1 MKRNLWVAVLLAG
14 LLCTVG
20 AEAAPKGRKTTA
32 KPQPLP
38 PQAQTHIGG
47 YLGDRINACI
57 RLRIIGEDEQALVA
71 PFRSQQEKSLW
82 QSEFWGKWTL
92 GAVAAYRYNGDPELL
107 DKIKRGAEAI
117 LATQQPDGY
126 IGNYAPEARLTNW
139 DVWGQKYTL
148 LGLLACYDLTGDKK
162 ILEGAVRLG
171 DYVLTQIPAKKRIV
185 QAGLYRGMPPSSIL
199 EPMVYLY
206 LRTMDT
212 RYLDFAKHIVSEWE
226 TPEGPQL
233 ISKALDG
240 VPVADRFP
248 KQALDDGTWWVWE
261 NGRKAYEMMSCYDG
275 LLELYK
281 LTGQA
286 DYLKAVEMAVGNM
299 LEEEI
304 NIAGSATASECFYHG
319 RRHQTEPFYHTME
332 TCVTMSWM
340 KLCANLLAV
349 THNPLYADQIERSA
363 YNAMLATLK
372 EDAAQMAMYTPLEG
386 FRQANKPQCGMHL
399 NCCSANGPR
408 AFVMLPQ
415 VAVTQGDNTLYVN
428 LYGPSSS
435 KAVLNGTEIL
445 LEQRTTYPEDGQVE
459 IVLKPRKESE
469 FSLALR
475 IPSWSRIV
483 RVSVNGE
490 ALADVQPGT
499 YRTITRR
506 WKEGDKVVL
515 QFDMRGRLVELNGY
529 QALERGPI
537 VLARD
542 WRFGDGFVDEACRIR
557 ATDGYVELFPV
568 SDKPEKMWMAFT
580 APLELLGHD
589 PAIEGDEP
597 VSIRFCDFSSAGNT
611 WNREG
616 RYRVWLPKI
625 R

>member
-1 MKRNLWVAVLLAG
+1 MKQKFFTALLLCG
-14 LLCTVG
+14 LLCLSAG
-20 AEAAPKGRKTTA
+20 AAPKKKTTA
-32 KPQPLP
+32 KPKPLP
-38 PQAQTHIGG
+38 VEAATHIDG

-57 RLRIIGEDEQALVA
+57 RVRVIGENEEALVA
-71 PFRSQQEKSLW
+71 PFRQQKETSQW

-107 DKIKRGAEAI
+107 AKIKRGAAGM
-117 LATQQPDGY
+117 LAAQLPDGY

-162 ILEGAVRLG
+162 LLDGAVRLG
-171 DYVLTQIPAKKRIV
+171 DYLLEQIPAKQRIV
-185 QAGLYRGMPPSSIL
+185 LASLYRGMPSCSIL
-199 EPMVYLY
+199 EPIVYLY
-206 LRTMDT
+206 QRTMDP
-212 RYLDFAKHIVSEWE
+212 RYLDFANHIVAEWE

-233 ISKALDG
+233 ISKALAG

-248 KQALDDGTWWVWE
+248 QQPREDGVWWIWD

-281 LTGQA
+281 ITGKA
-286 DYLKAVEMAVGNM
+286 DHLKAAEMAARNIID
-299 LEEEI
+299 EEV
-304 NIAGSATASECFYHG
+304 NIAGSAAAGELFYHG
-319 RRHQTEPFYHTME
+319 RSRQTEPFYHTME
-332 TCVTMSWM
+332 TCVTMTWM
-340 KLCANLLAV
+340 KLCATLLEV

-363 YNAMLATLK
+363 YNALLASMK

-386 FRQANKPQCGMHL
+386 IRQANKPQCGMHL

-408 AFVMLPQ
+408 AFVMLPR

-428 LYGPSSS
+428 LYSPSSS
-435 KAVLNGTEIL
+435 KATLNGAEIL

-459 IVLKPRKESE
+459 ILVNPRNKEQD
-469 FSLALR
+469 FNLALR
-475 IPSWSRIV
+475 IPAWSRIV
-483 RVSVNGE
+483 GVSVNGE

-499 YRTITRR
+499 YRMISRT
-506 WKEGDKVVL
+506 WKPGDKVLL
-515 QFDMRGRLVELNGY
+515 QLDMRGRLVEQNGY
-529 QALERGPI
+529 QAIERGPL
-537 VLARD
+537 VLTRD
-542 WRFGDGFVDEACRIR
+542 SRFADGFVDEACRI
-557 ATDGYVELFPV
+557 ASAEGYVELFPV

-580 APLELLGHD
+580 APMQLLGRD
-589 PAIEGDEP
+589 PAIAGEDP
-597 VSIRFCDFSSAGNT
+597 AQVRLCDFASAGNN

-616 RYRVWLPKI
+616 RYRVWLPLI

>member
-1 MKRNLWVAVLLAG
+1 MRLNIFIVLLLSG
-14 LLCTVG
+14 LLATG
-20 AEAAPKGRKTTA
+20 AGAAPKGRKTAA
-32 KPQPLP
+32 KPKPLP
-38 PQAQTHIGG
+38 VLAQTHIDG
-47 YLGDRINACI
+47 YLGERINACI
-57 RLRIIGEDEQALVA
+57 RLRVIGENEEALVA
-71 PFRSQQEKSLW
+71 PFRSQRETSQW

-107 DKIKRGAEAI
+107 AKIKRGAAGI
-117 LATQQPDGY
+117 LAAQSPDGY
-126 IGNYAPEARLTNW
+126 IGNYAPGARLTNW

-171 DYVLTQIPAKKRIV
+171 DYLLEQIPAKQRIV
-185 QAGLYRGMPPSSIL
+185 RASLYRGMPSSSIL
-199 EPMVYLY
+199 EPVVYLY
-206 LRTMDT
+206 QRTMDP
-212 RYLDFAKHIVSEWE
+212 RYLDFAKHIVAEWE

-233 ISKALDG
+233 ISKALAG

-248 KQALDDGTWWVWE
+248 LPAGTTQWWVWE
-261 NGRKAYEMMSCYDG
+261 NGQKAYEMMSCYDG

-281 LTGQA
+281 ITGQA
-286 DYLKAVEMAVGNM
+286 DYLKAAEMTARNIID
-299 LEEEI
+299 EEI
-304 NIAGSATASECFYHG
+304 NVAGSGAASECFYHG
-319 RRHQTEPFYHTME
+319 RSRQTEPFYHTME

-340 KLCANLLAV
+340 KLCANLLEV
-349 THNPLYADQIERSA
+349 THDPVYADQIERSA
-363 YNAMLATLK
+363 YNAMLASLK

-386 FRQANKPQCGMHL
+386 IRQANPPQCGMHL

-408 AFVMLPQ
+408 AFVMLPR
-415 VAVTQGDNTLYVN
+415 VAVTQGERTLYVN

-435 KAVLNGTEIL
+435 KAVLGGTEVL

-459 IVLKPRKESE
+459 IVLNPRKETD

-475 IPSWSRIV
+475 IPTWSRIV

-490 ALADVQPGT
+490 ALSDVQPGS
-499 YRTITRR
+499 YRTIARK
-506 WKEGDKVVL
+506 WKSGDKVLL

-529 QALERGPI
+529 QAVERGPV

-542 WRFGDGFVDEACRIR
+542 WRFVDGFVDEACRIQ
-557 ATDGYVELFPV
+557 AADGYVELFPV

-580 APLELLGHD
+580 APMQLLGRD
-589 PAIEGDEP
+589 PAIAGQEP
-597 VSIRFCDFSSAGNT
+597 APVKLCDFASAGNT

-616 RYRVWLPKI
+616 RYRVWLPLI